1 MISAVIFCV
10 LSFSCEK
17 TLQSAEIHDIIHKE
31 IYFITERNPK
41 MKIIVCENYAEMSA
55 RAAALIADLVKAK
68 PDCVLGLAT
77 GSTPVGMYKELI
89 AKNTAGEI
97 SFKDVTTYNL
107 DEYYPIEPTHEQSY
121 RYFMNVNLFDHIDIN
136 KEKTFVPNGLTEN
149 PEEEGA
155 AYDAAIEAAGGVDLQ
170 VLGIGQNGHI
180 AFNEPDDALI
190 AGTHITSLT
199 DDTIDANSRFFA
211 SRDEVP
217 TRAFT
222 MGIGSIMKAKKII
235 LLANGANKHAAIAQM
250 LDDKITTQ
258 CPATILKAHADV
270 YLFCDKAAYE
280 G

>member
-1 MISAVIFCV
+1 
-10 LSFSCEK
+10 
-17 TLQSAEIHDIIHKE
+17 
-31 IYFITERNPK
+31 

-55 RAAALIADLVKAK
+55 RAAELIADLVKAK

-136 KEKTFVPNGLTEN
+136 KEKTFVPNGLTKN

-217 TRAFT
+217 TQAFT

>member
-1 MISAVIFCV
+1 
-10 LSFSCEK
+10 
-17 TLQSAEIHDIIHKE
+17 
-31 IYFITERNPK
+31 
-41 MKIIVCENYAEMSA
+41 MKIIVCENYAEISA
-55 RAAALIADLVKAK
+55 RAAELIADLVKTK

-121 RYFMNVNLFDHIDIN
+121 RYFMNVNLFDHIDID
-136 KEKTFVPNGLTEN
+136 KAKTFVPNGLTEN

-199 DDTIDANSRFFA
+199 DDTIEANSRFFA
-211 SRDEVP
+211 SKEDVP

-258 CPATILKAHADV
+258 CPATILKAHPDV

>member
-1 MISAVIFCV
+1 
-10 LSFSCEK
+10 
-17 TLQSAEIHDIIHKE
+17 
-31 IYFITERNPK
+31 
-41 MKIIVCENYAEMSA
+41 MKIIVCENYAEISA
-55 RAAALIADLVKAK
+55 RAAELIADLVKAK
-68 PDCVLGLAT
+68 PNCVLGLAT

-97 SFKDVTTYNL
+97 TFKDVTTYNL

-121 RYFMNVNLFDHIDIN
+121 RYFMNVNLFDHIDID
-136 KEKTFVPNGLTEN
+136 KAKTFVPNGLTEN

-199 DDTIDANSRFFA
+199 DDTIEANSRFFA
-211 SRDEVP
+211 SKADVP

-258 CPATILKAHADV
+258 CPATILKAHPDV

>member
-1 MISAVIFCV
+1 
-10 LSFSCEK
+10 
-17 TLQSAEIHDIIHKE
+17 
-31 IYFITERNPK
+31 

-55 RAAALIADLVKAK
+55 RAAELIADLVKNK

-121 RYFMNVNLFDHIDIN
+121 RYFMNVNLFDHIDID
-136 KEKTFVPNGLTEN
+136 KAKTFVPNGLTEN

-190 AGTHITSLT
+190 AGTHITALT
-199 DDTIDANSRFFA
+199 DDTIEANSRFFA
-211 SRDEVP
+211 SKADVP

>member
-1 MISAVIFCV
+1 
-10 LSFSCEK
+10 
-17 TLQSAEIHDIIHKE
+17 
-31 IYFITERNPK
+31 
-41 MKIIVCENYAEMSA
+41 MKIIVCENYAEISA
-55 RAAALIADLVKAK
+55 RAAELIADLVKAK

-97 SFKDVTTYNL
+97 SFKDVTTYIL

-121 RYFMNVNLFDHIDIN
+121 RYFMNVNLFDHIDID
-136 KEKTFVPNGLTEN
+136 KTKTFVPNGLTEN

-199 DDTIDANSRFFA
+199 DDTIAANSRFFA
-211 SRDEVP
+211 SKADVP

-222 MGIGSIMKAKKII
+222 MGIGAIMKAKKII

-258 CPATILKAHADV
+258 CPASILKAHADV

>member
-1 MISAVIFCV
+1 
-10 LSFSCEK
+10 
-17 TLQSAEIHDIIHKE
+17 
-31 IYFITERNPK
+31 
-41 MKIIVCENYAEMSA
+41 MKIIVCENYAEISA
-55 RAAALIADLVKAK
+55 RAAELIADLVKAK

-121 RYFMNVNLFDHIDIN
+121 RYFMNVNLFDHIDID
-136 KEKTFVPNGLTEN
+136 KAKTFVPNGLTEN

-180 AFNEPDDALI
+180 AFNEPDAALI

-199 DDTIDANSRFFA
+199 ADTIEATSRFFA
-211 SRDEVP
+211 SKEAVP

-258 CPATILKAHADV
+258 CPATILKAHPDV

>member
-1 MISAVIFCV
+1 
-10 LSFSCEK
+10 
-17 TLQSAEIHDIIHKE
+17 
-31 IYFITERNPK
+31 
-41 MKIIVCENYAEMSA
+41 MKIIVCENYAEISA
-55 RAAALIADLVKAK
+55 RAAELIADLVKAK

-97 SFKDVTTYNL
+97 SFKDVITYNL

-121 RYFMNVNLFDHIDIN
+121 RYFMNVNLFDHIDID
-136 KEKTFVPNGLTEN
+136 KAKTFVPNGLTEN

-199 DDTIDANSRFFA
+199 DDTIEANSRFFA
-211 SRDEVP
+211 SKEDVP

-258 CPATILKAHADV
+258 CPATILKAHPDV

>member
-1 MISAVIFCV
+1 
-10 LSFSCEK
+10 
-17 TLQSAEIHDIIHKE
+17 
-31 IYFITERNPK
+31 
-41 MKIIVCENYAEMSA
+41 MKIIVCENYAEISA
-55 RAAALIADLVKAK
+55 RAAELIADLVKNK

-89 AKNTAGEI
+89 AKNAAGEI

-199 DDTIDANSRFFA
+199 DDTIEANSRFFA
-211 SRDEVP
+211 SKADVP

-258 CPATILKAHADV
+258 CPSTILKAHADV

>member
-1 MISAVIFCV
+1 
-10 LSFSCEK
+10 
-17 TLQSAEIHDIIHKE
+17 
-31 IYFITERNPK
+31 
-41 MKIIVCENYAEMSA
+41 MKIIVCENYAEISA
-55 RAAALIADLVKAK
+55 RAAELIADLVKEK
-68 PDCVLGLAT
+68 PNCVLGLAT

-89 AKNTAGEI
+89 AKNEAGEI

-121 RYFMNVNLFDHIDIN
+121 RYFMNVNLFDHIDID
-136 KEKTFVPNGLTEN
+136 KSKTFVPNGLTQN

-199 DDTIDANSRFFA
+199 DDTIEANSRFFA
-211 SRDEVP
+211 SKADVP

>member
-1 MISAVIFCV
+1 
-10 LSFSCEK
+10 
-17 TLQSAEIHDIIHKE
+17 
-31 IYFITERNPK
+31 

-55 RAAALIADLVKAK
+55 RAAELIADLVRAK
-68 PDCVLGLAT
+68 PNCVLGLAT

-89 AKNTAGEI
+89 SKNSAGEI
-97 SFKDVTTYNL
+97 SFKDVTTYNH

-136 KEKTFVPNGLTEN
+136 KEKTFVPNGLTKN

-180 AFNEPDDALI
+180 AFNEPDAELV
-190 AGTHITSLT
+190 AGTHITALT
-199 DDTIDANSRFFA
+199 EDTIDANSRFFA
-211 SRDEVP
+211 SRDDVP

-235 LLANGANKHAAIAQM
+235 LLANGKNKHAAIAKM

-270 YLFCDKAAYE
+270 YLFCDKDAYN

>member
-1 MISAVIFCV
+1 
-10 LSFSCEK
+10 
-17 TLQSAEIHDIIHKE
+17 
-31 IYFITERNPK
+31 
-41 MKIIVCENYAEMSA
+41 MKLYVCKNYDEMSA
-55 RAAALIADLVKAK
+55 KAASVVASVITLK

-77 GSTPVGMYKELI
+77 GSTPVGMYTKLAEMN
-89 AKNTAGEI
+89 KAGKLDFAEV
-97 SFKDVTTYNL
+97 KTYNL

-121 RYFMNVNLFDHIDIN
+121 RYFMNVNLFDHIDID
-136 KEKTFVPNGLTEN
+136 KAKTFVPNGLTEN

-199 DDTIDANSRFFA
+199 DDTIEANSRFFA
-211 SRDEVP
+211 SKEDVP

-258 CPATILKAHADV
+258 CPATILKAHPDV

>member
-1 MISAVIFCV
+1 
-10 LSFSCEK
+10 
-17 TLQSAEIHDIIHKE
+17 
-31 IYFITERNPK
+31 
-41 MKIIVCENYAEMSA
+41 MKIIVCENYAEISA
-55 RAAALIADLVKAK
+55 RAAELIADLVKAK

-121 RYFMNVNLFDHIDIN
+121 RYFMNVNLFDHIDID
-136 KEKTFVPNGLTEN
+136 KTKTFVPNGLTEN

-199 DDTIDANSRFFA
+199 DDTIEANSRFFA
-211 SRDEVP
+211 SKADVP

>member
-1 MISAVIFCV
+1 
-10 LSFSCEK
+10 
-17 TLQSAEIHDIIHKE
+17 
-31 IYFITERNPK
+31 

-55 RAAALIADLVKAK
+55 RAAELIADLVKAK

-89 AKNTAGEI
+89 AKNEAGEI

-107 DEYYPIEPTHEQSY
+107 DEYYPIEPTHKQSY

-136 KEKTFVPNGLTEN
+136 KEKTFVPNGLTKN

-217 TRAFT
+217 TQAFT

-250 LDDKITTQ
+250 LDDKITTR

>member
-1 MISAVIFCV
+1 
-10 LSFSCEK
+10 
-17 TLQSAEIHDIIHKE
+17 
-31 IYFITERNPK
+31 
-41 MKIIVCENYAEMSA
+41 MKIIVCENYAEISA
-55 RAAALIADLVKAK
+55 RAAELIADLVKAK

-121 RYFMNVNLFDHIDIN
+121 RYFMNVNLFDHIDID
-136 KEKTFVPNGLTEN
+136 KTKTFVPNGLTEN

-199 DDTIDANSRFFA
+199 DDTIEANSRFFA
-211 SRDEVP
+211 SKEDVP

-258 CPATILKAHADV
+258 CPATILKAHPDV

>member
-1 MISAVIFCV
+1 
-10 LSFSCEK
+10 
-17 TLQSAEIHDIIHKE
+17 
-31 IYFITERNPK
+31 

-55 RAAALIADLVKAK
+55 RAAELIADLVKAK

-121 RYFMNVNLFDHIDIN
+121 RYFMNVNLFDHIDID
-136 KEKTFVPNGLTEN
+136 KTKTFVPNGLTEN

-199 DDTIDANSRFFA
+199 DDTIEANSRFFA
-211 SRDEVP
+211 SKADVP

>member
-1 MISAVIFCV
+1 
-10 LSFSCEK
+10 
-17 TLQSAEIHDIIHKE
+17 
-31 IYFITERNPK
+31 

-55 RAAALIADLVKAK
+55 RAAELIADLVKAK

-121 RYFMNVNLFDHIDIN
+121 RYFMNVNLFDHIDID
-136 KEKTFVPNGLTEN
+136 KAKTFVPNGLTEN

-170 VLGIGQNGHI
+170 VLGIAQNGHI

-199 DDTIDANSRFFA
+199 DDTIEANSRFFA
-211 SRDEVP
+211 SKEDVP

-258 CPATILKAHADV
+258 CPATILKAHPDV

>member
-1 MISAVIFCV
+1 
-10 LSFSCEK
+10 
-17 TLQSAEIHDIIHKE
+17 
-31 IYFITERNPK
+31 

-55 RAAALIADLVKAK
+55 RAAELIADLVKAK

-121 RYFMNVNLFDHIDIN
+121 RYFMNVNLFDHIDID
-136 KEKTFVPNGLTEN
+136 KAKTFVPNGLTEN

-199 DDTIDANSRFFA
+199 DDTIEANSRFFA
-211 SRDEVP
+211 SKEDVP

-258 CPATILKAHADV
+258 CPATILKAHPDV

>member
-1 MISAVIFCV
+1 
-10 LSFSCEK
+10 
-17 TLQSAEIHDIIHKE
+17 
-31 IYFITERNPK
+31 

-55 RAAALIADLVKAK
+55 RAAELIADLVKAK

-89 AKNTAGEI
+89 AKNEAGEI
-97 SFKDVTTYNL
+97 SFADVTTYNL

-121 RYFMNVNLFDHIDIN
+121 RYFMNVNLFDHININ
-136 KEKTFVPNGLTEN
+136 KEKTFVPNGLTQN

-180 AFNEPDDALI
+180 AFNEPDDALV

-199 DDTIDANSRFFA
+199 EDTIDANSRFFA
-211 SRDEVP
+211 SRDDVP

-235 LLANGANKHAAIAQM
+235 LLANGKNKHAAIAKM

-270 YLFCDKAAYE
+270 YLFCDKDAYN

>member
-1 MISAVIFCV
+1 
-10 LSFSCEK
+10 
-17 TLQSAEIHDIIHKE
+17 
-31 IYFITERNPK
+31 
-41 MKIIVCENYAEMSA
+41 MKIIVCENYAEISA
-55 RAAALIADLVKAK
+55 RAAELIADLVKAK

-107 DEYYPIEPTHEQSY
+107 DEYYPIEPTHEQTY
-121 RYFMNVNLFDHIDIN
+121 RYFMNVNLFDHIDID
-136 KEKTFVPNGLTEN
+136 KAKTFVPNGLTEN

-155 AYDAAIEAAGGVDLQ
+155 AYDAAIEAAGGVALQ

-199 DDTIDANSRFFA
+199 DDTIEANSRFFA
-211 SRDEVP
+211 SKEDVP

-258 CPATILKAHADV
+258 CPATILKAHPDV

>member
-1 MISAVIFCV
+1 
-10 LSFSCEK
+10 
-17 TLQSAEIHDIIHKE
+17 
-31 IYFITERNPK
+31 
-41 MKIIVCENYAEMSA
+41 MKIIVCENYAEISA
-55 RAAALIADLVKAK
+55 RAAELIADLVKEK
-68 PDCVLGLAT
+68 PNCVLGLAT

-121 RYFMNVNLFDHIDIN
+121 RYFMNVNLFDHIDID
-136 KEKTFVPNGLTEN
+136 KAKTFVPNGLTEN

-199 DDTIDANSRFFA
+199 DDTIEANSRFFA
-211 SRDEVP
+211 SKEDVP

-258 CPATILKAHADV
+258 CPATILKAHPDV

>member
-1 MISAVIFCV
+1 
-10 LSFSCEK
+10 
-17 TLQSAEIHDIIHKE
+17 
-31 IYFITERNPK
+31 

-55 RAAALIADLVKAK
+55 RAAELIADLVKAK
-68 PDCVLGLAT
+68 PGCVLGLAT

-121 RYFMNVNLFDHIDIN
+121 RYFMNVNLFDHIDID
-136 KEKTFVPNGLTEN
+136 KTKTFVPNGLTEN

-199 DDTIDANSRFFA
+199 DDTIEANSRFFA
-211 SRDEVP
+211 SKEDVP

>member
-1 MISAVIFCV
+1 
-10 LSFSCEK
+10 
-17 TLQSAEIHDIIHKE
+17 
-31 IYFITERNPK
+31 
-41 MKIIVCENYAEMSA
+41 MKIIVCENYAEISA
-55 RAAALIADLVKAK
+55 RSAELTADLVKAK

-121 RYFMNVNLFDHIDIN
+121 RYFMNVNLFDHIDID
-136 KEKTFVPNGLTEN
+136 KAKTFVPNGLTEN

-199 DDTIDANSRFFA
+199 DDTIEANSRFFA
-211 SRDEVP
+211 SKEDVP

-258 CPATILKAHADV
+258 CPATILKAHPDV

>member
-1 MISAVIFCV
+1 
-10 LSFSCEK
+10 
-17 TLQSAEIHDIIHKE
+17 
-31 IYFITERNPK
+31 
-41 MKIIVCENYAEMSA
+41 MKIIVCENYAEISA
-55 RAAALIADLVKAK
+55 RAAELIADLVKAK

-77 GSTPVGMYKELI
+77 GSTPVGMYKDLI

-121 RYFMNVNLFDHIDIN
+121 RYFMNVNLFDHIDID
-136 KEKTFVPNGLTEN
+136 KAKTFVPNGLTEN

-199 DDTIDANSRFFA
+199 DDTIEANSRFFA
-211 SRDEVP
+211 SKEDVP

-258 CPATILKAHADV
+258 CPATILKAHPDV

>member
-1 MISAVIFCV
+1 
-10 LSFSCEK
+10 
-17 TLQSAEIHDIIHKE
+17 
-31 IYFITERNPK
+31 

-55 RAAALIADLVKAK
+55 RAAELIADLVKAK

-89 AKNTAGEI
+89 AKNTTGEI

-121 RYFMNVNLFDHIDIN
+121 RYFMNVNLFDHIDID
-136 KEKTFVPNGLTEN
+136 KTKTFVPNGLTKN

-180 AFNEPDDALI
+180 AFNEPDNALI

-199 DDTIDANSRFFA
+199 DDTIEANSRFFA
-211 SRDEVP
+211 SKADVP

>member
-1 MISAVIFCV
+1 
-10 LSFSCEK
+10 
-17 TLQSAEIHDIIHKE
+17 
-31 IYFITERNPK
+31 
-41 MKIIVCENYAEMSA
+41 MKIIVCENYAEISA
-55 RAAALIADLVKAK
+55 RAAELIADLVKAK
-68 PDCVLGLAT
+68 PNCVLGLAT

-121 RYFMNVNLFDHIDIN
+121 RYFMNVNLFDHIDID
-136 KEKTFVPNGLTEN
+136 KAKTFVPNGLTEN

-155 AYDAAIEAAGGVDLQ
+155 AYDAAIEAAGGVELQ

-199 DDTIDANSRFFA
+199 DDTIEANSRFFA
-211 SRDEVP
+211 SKEDVP

-258 CPATILKAHADV
+258 CPATILKAHPDV

>member
-1 MISAVIFCV
+1 
-10 LSFSCEK
+10 
-17 TLQSAEIHDIIHKE
+17 
-31 IYFITERNPK
+31 
-41 MKIIVCENYAEMSA
+41 MKIIVCENYAEISA
-55 RAAALIADLVKAK
+55 RAAELIADLVKAK

-121 RYFMNVNLFDHIDIN
+121 RYFMNVNLFNHIDID
-136 KEKTFVPNGLTEN
+136 KAKTFVPNGLTEN

-199 DDTIDANSRFFA
+199 DDTIEANSRFFA
-211 SRDEVP
+211 SKEDVP

-258 CPATILKAHADV
+258 CPATILKAHPDV

>member
-1 MISAVIFCV
+1 
-10 LSFSCEK
+10 
-17 TLQSAEIHDIIHKE
+17 
-31 IYFITERNPK
+31 
-41 MKIIVCENYAEMSA
+41 MKIIVCENYAEISA
-55 RAAALIADLVKAK
+55 RAAELIADLVKAK

-121 RYFMNVNLFDHIDIN
+121 RYFMNVNLFDHIDID
-136 KEKTFVPNGLTEN
+136 KTKTFVPNGLTEN

-199 DDTIDANSRFFA
+199 EDTIDANSRFFA
-211 SRDEVP
+211 SRDDVP

-258 CPATILKAHADV
+258 CPATILKAHPDV

>member
-1 MISAVIFCV
+1 
-10 LSFSCEK
+10 
-17 TLQSAEIHDIIHKE
+17 
-31 IYFITERNPK
+31 

-55 RAAALIADLVKAK
+55 RAAELIADLVKAK

-89 AKNTAGEI
+89 AKNEAGEI

-136 KEKTFVPNGLTEN
+136 KEKTFVPNGLTKN

-217 TRAFT
+217 TQAFT

>member
-1 MISAVIFCV
+1 
-10 LSFSCEK
+10 
-17 TLQSAEIHDIIHKE
+17 
-31 IYFITERNPK
+31 
-41 MKIIVCENYAEMSA
+41 MKIIVCENYAEISA
-55 RAAALIADLVKAK
+55 RAAELIADLVKEK
-68 PDCVLGLAT
+68 PNCVLGLAT

-89 AKNTAGEI
+89 VKNEAGEI

-121 RYFMNVNLFDHIDIN
+121 RYFMNVNLFDHIDID
-136 KEKTFVPNGLTEN
+136 KSKTFVPNGLTQN

-199 DDTIDANSRFFA
+199 DDTIEANSRFFA
-211 SRDEVP
+211 SKADVP

>member
-1 MISAVIFCV
+1 
-10 LSFSCEK
+10 
-17 TLQSAEIHDIIHKE
+17 
-31 IYFITERNPK
+31 

-55 RAAALIADLVKAK
+55 RAAELIAELVKAK

-89 AKNTAGEI
+89 SKNEAGEI

-136 KEKTFVPNGLTEN
+136 KEKTFVPNGLTQN

-199 DDTIDANSRFFA
+199 EDTIDANSRFFA
-211 SRDEVP
+211 SRDDVP

-235 LLANGANKHAAIAQM
+235 LLANGKNKHAAIAKM

-270 YLFCDKAAYE
+270 YLFCDKDAYN